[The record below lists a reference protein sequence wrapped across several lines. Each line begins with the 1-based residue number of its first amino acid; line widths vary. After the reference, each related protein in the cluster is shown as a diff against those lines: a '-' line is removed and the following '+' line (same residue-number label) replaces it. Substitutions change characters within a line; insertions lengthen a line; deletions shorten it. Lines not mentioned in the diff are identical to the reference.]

1 MDQILLFSFPA
12 SAYWDNSAKAWGSA
26 SDPSMPSRNTPGHP
40 LVVRAVSYK
49 GPQMTASDFKQSLS
63 SLDIALSMLNKA
75 LPVEVYDDA
84 DIDFNASRKFV
95 PAGYPI
101 PDFTDEEVASITPEQ
116 LAEIFK
122 NFCSANICWKDKPQL
137 FWRLWQDDTDGW
149 FIRRKG
155 QPPIDVTLQLSP
167 TTLIAPD
174 RFGNWHR
181 VESLVSLDPDCG
193 LEGENVLN
201 ALGDYLRVN
210 YGISFNAQSNPMPL
224 KAAIERAARK
234 ITVLG
239 TTAVYSIGKYT
250 LHYDGNWVEGVTTS
264 KIVGQPFNL
273 EKAIRSLF
281 YTLNINTIPFEAVP
295 NKADAYPIIYTD
307 GVTYGGVGP
316 MGVVCC
322 DRVPDGYKKINTS
335 PINGM
340 SIYYNPE
347 SKLGLSREMALALE
361 AYAEK
366 MAVPTPVPMKASI
379 HIMWDINITV
389 GSDGFWARTDKE
401 QTLMSNELPAMWEGI
416 TSLQAYLLSTYGAYI
431 SMPPSNS
438 TWEEA
443 LDFANHQVQDLM
455 DKPAMRLQNLA
466 LTFAGDCIPA
476 DVAYTYPSKA
486 RPFDMTVAVEAL
498 LDTLE
503 PIHVCTVGN
512 TMNADQFPLILSND
526 SAYMGVNRDGVF
538 RCEPVKEND
547 KVEQVAVGGGWD
559 AYFNKGCPQ
568 KVTQEVLLQLEQYAT
583 KPAEVPHNVCYVSKD
598 GRIFKVLNDSE
609 VELVDTVSE
618 ALAPTTV
625 DVKKV
630 LTAFAAVAHIG
641 NVEEVI
647 QSMGVS
653 GTAPIEEALSYFPKL
668 ERIAAM
674 MHPIQ
679 EPVPVQEE
687 PVVQEITEV
696 MEAAAAEEVTPH
708 QTGYVAGNGGYG
720 NLTYVCGQ
728 GWTKERVELT
738 DEISNPDEML
748 ESLAELLE
756 FLGVNIELLY
766 PTAQGTIAPMNS
778 FCVRLQSA
786 RYLCITQSQE
796 VLHIPVNA
804 AMSWIPKQI
813 GRYSCLATSKLTA
826 NATVSIAEC
835 LLSYAKVSGDTALL
849 TVEDMCYTYDGNWE
863 PAKGRREANPD
874 ALIPNQQVQ
883 QMALSYAGKD
893 VFTPRPY
900 YSVHEVKE
908 LLSTYKPLKKMDEN
922 AVPAIAIAITPD
934 VTVGGDVMEPFLP
947 LIIGGVVSCT
957 SGGHFTTATL
967 DTYLVNLREQL
978 FTAVYSDTFD
988 VELQPQVSLMAS
1000 TLLASEIATHPTYM
1014 AFASDDYVYL
1024 EGAGVCIKNGHI
1036 FKANAE
1042 KKTSYNSSLDV
1053 TFDLDADSLAVVVQ
1067 DYTNYLFANEVDEK
1081 IARVIY
1087 TLNKKGC

>member
-1 MDQILLFSFPA
+1 MDQILLFCFPA

-49 GPQMTASDFKQSLS
+49 GPQMTASDFKQALS

-75 LPVEVYDDA
+75 LPVEVYDDT
-84 DIDFNASRKFV
+84 DIDFNASRKFA

-101 PDFTDEEVASITPEQ
+101 PNFTDEEVAGITPEQ
-116 LAEIFK
+116 LLEIFK
-122 NFCSANICWKDKPQL
+122 NYCTTNICWKDKPQL

-155 QPPIDVTLQLSP
+155 QPPIDATLQLSP

-174 RFGNWHR
+174 CYGNWQR
-181 VESLVSLDPDCG
+181 VKSPVFLDPDCG
-193 LEGENVLN
+193 LNGETVLN

-210 YGISFNAQSNPMPL
+210 YGISFSAQSNPISL
-224 KAAIERAARK
+224 KAAIEKASRK
-234 ITVLG
+234 IGVLR
-239 TTAVYSIGKYT
+239 TNAVYSIGKYT
-250 LHYDGNWVEGVTTS
+250 LHYGGNWVEGVTTS
-264 KIVGQPFNL
+264 KVVGQPFDL
-273 EKAIRSLF
+273 ENAIRNLF
-281 YTLNINTIPFEAVP
+281 YTLDINTIPFEAIP

-307 GVTYGGVGP
+307 GATYGGVGP
-316 MGVVCC
+316 MGVACC
-322 DRVPDGYKKINTS
+322 DCVPTGYKKVDTS

-347 SKLGLSREMALALE
+347 SKLGLSREIALALE

-366 MAVPTPVPMKASI
+366 MAVPPPVPMKASI
-379 HIMWDINITV
+379 HIMGDINITMGTD
-389 GSDGFWARTDKE
+389 GSWTRTNKE
-401 QTLMSNELPAMWEGI
+401 QTLMSNELPDMWKGM
-416 TSLQAYLLSTYGAYI
+416 TSLQTYLVNTYGAHI
-431 SMPPSNS
+431 PMPPSAS

-443 LDFANHQVQDLM
+443 LSFANHQIQDLM

-466 LTFAGDCIPA
+466 ITFAGDCVAA
-476 DVAYTYPSKA
+476 DDTYTYPPKGT
-486 RPFDMTVAVEAL
+486 PFDLTIAVEAL

-503 PIHVCTVGN
+503 SIPACTAGD
-512 TMNADQFPLILSND
+512 TMGANQFPLILGND
-526 SAYMGVNRDGVF
+526 STFMGVNRDGVF
-538 RCEPVKEND
+538 PCEPVEEND
-547 KVEQVAVGGGWD
+547 KVEQVAAGGGWD
-559 AYFNKGCPQ
+559 AYFNMGCLQ
-568 KVTQEVLLQLEQYAT
+568 RVTREVLLQLEQYAT
-583 KPAEVPHNVCYVSKD
+583 PPTVVHHNVCYASKD
-598 GRIFKVLNDSE
+598 GRIFKVLSDSE
-609 VELVDTVSE
+609 VVLVDAVTEDITPV
-618 ALAPTTV
+618 TV
-625 DVKKV
+625 DIKKV
-630 LTAFAAVAHIG
+630 LTAFAAVANIG

-674 MHPIQ
+674 MHPAQ
-679 EPVPVQEE
+679 EPVTVQEE
-687 PVVQEITEV
+687 PIAQEITEV
-696 MEAAAAEEVTPH
+696 VEAAAEEEFSTH
-708 QTGYVAGNGGYG
+708 MTGYIAGNGAYG

-738 DEISNPDEML
+738 AEISNPDEML

-756 FLGVNIELLY
+756 FLDMNVELLY
-766 PTAQGTIAPMNS
+766 PTAQQTTAPMNS

-804 AMSWIPKQI
+804 AMSWMPKQI
-813 GRYSCLATSKLTA
+813 GKYSCLATSKLTA
-826 NATVSIAEC
+826 NATIAIAEC
-835 LLSYAKVSGDTALL
+835 LLSYAEVSGDTALL
-849 TVEDMCYTYDGNWE
+849 TIGDMCYTYSGNWE
-863 PAKGRREANPD
+863 SAKGRSTANSD

-908 LLSTYKPLKKMDEN
+908 LLSAYKPLKKVDVDV
-922 AVPAIAIAITPD
+922 VPAIVLAITPD
-934 VTVGGDVMEPFLP
+934 VTIGGDIMEPSLP

-967 DTYLVNLREQL
+967 DAYLVNLREQL
-978 FTAVYSDTFD
+978 FSTVYSDTFD

-1067 DYTNYLFANEVDEK
+1067 DYANYLFANEVDEK